1 MTQHTYKSYDKNNIF
16 AKILKGNIACQKVYE
31 DTHALAFHD
40 LHPKAPI
47 HVLVIPKG
55 EYTCFDDFINFGS
68 DAEIMGFFKAVQKVS
83 GLLGI
88 SEPGWR
94 LIANSGSDGGQEVP
108 HFHVHLLGGKSLG
121 GI

>member
-16 AKILKGNIACQKVYE
+16 AKILKGDIACQKVYE
-31 DTHALAFHD
+31 DAHALAFHD
-40 LHPKAPI
+40 IHPKSPI

-55 EYTCFDDFINFGS
+55 EYTCFDDFIKFGS
-68 DAEIMGFFKAVQKVS
+68 DVEIMGFFKAVQKVS
-83 GLLGI
+83 GLVGI
-88 SEPGWR
+88 LEPGWR

-121 GI
+121 EI

>member
-16 AKILKGNIACQKVYE
+16 AKILKGDIACQKVYE
-31 DTHALAFHD
+31 DAHALAFHD
-40 LHPKAPI
+40 IHPKSPI

-55 EYTCFDDFINFGS
+55 EYTCFDDFIKFGS
-68 DAEIMGFFKAVQKVS
+68 DVEIMGFFKAVQKVS

-88 SEPGWR
+88 LEPGWR
-94 LIANSGSDGGQEVP
+94 LISNSGSDGGQEVP

-121 GI
+121 EI